1 MGYKILSKGNIV
13 SKESKDDVG
22 VIKYRLIEVDNNGK
36 NEKYKMCRYILN
48 GEDIR
53 FYIEDENGNEIGDNN
68 MSQFLGEYVGF
79 E

>member
-1 MGYKILSKGNIV
+1 MGYKILSKGNVVINED
-13 SKESKDDVG
+13 KYDVG
-22 VIKYRLIEVDNNGK
+22 VIKYRLIEVDNYGK
-36 NEKYKMCRYILN
+36 IEKYKMCRYILN

-53 FYIEDENGNEIGDNN
+53 FYIEDDNGNEIGDNN